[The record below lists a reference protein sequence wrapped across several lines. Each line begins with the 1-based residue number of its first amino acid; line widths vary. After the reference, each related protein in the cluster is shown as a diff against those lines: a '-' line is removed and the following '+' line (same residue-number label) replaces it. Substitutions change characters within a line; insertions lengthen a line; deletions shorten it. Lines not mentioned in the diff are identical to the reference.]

1 MQKSMIKITII
12 LLLSIGLVVSY
23 NFKSIP
29 KTAIEDEPVIKEIK
43 KDLQKEEQKTKTFN
57 ISVKTPEFLTYPQ
70 TVEQLKKWQI
80 ETKELTS
87 VGIYGKSKK
96 GADLYYIRVNSD
108 EKKTKP
114 VVLMTSCIHGNE
126 PWAAGITMA
135 YIGNLLD
142 QYGKNKEVTD
152 LVDSRDLYFIPVV
165 SPDSYPFSRNV
176 DGIDPN
182 RDFPSKKFPDHKSS
196 PSVAALTDF
205 YWKIRP
211 SAVISGHTFG
221 KLLLIPYGENNE
233 KSPHEKDYTR
243 IVGRMAEM
251 TGYKKIH
258 CAELYNKPINGT
270 EVDWFYKNGSMTV
283 VIEFGTHQHKPSF
296 DEIISEY
303 KKTKDAISLFI
314 KEAPIVTITVAEE
327 EIDFSK
333 NTGIAHSYR
342 KSANGELIPTS
353 QY

>member
-108 EKKTKP
+108 DKKTKP
-114 VVLMTSCIHGNE
+114 VALMTSCIHGNE

-152 LVDSRDLYFIPVV
+152 LVDSRDLYFVPVV
-165 SPDSYPFSRNV
+165 SPDSYPISRNV
-176 DGIDPN
+176 DGVDPN
-182 RDFPSKKFPDHKSS
+182 RDFSSSKFPDHKSS
-196 PSVAALTDF
+196 PSVAALTDL

-221 KLLLIPYGENNE
+221 RLLLIPYGDSYE

-258 CAELYNKPINGT
+258 CSELYNKPINGT
-270 EVDWFYKNGSMTV
+270 EIDWFYKNGSMAV

-296 DEIISEY
+296 DEILSEY

-314 KEAPIVTITVAEE
+314 KEAPNVTITVAEE

-333 NTGIAHSYR
+333 NTGIARSYR
-342 KSANGELIPTS
+342 KSANGELIPAG